1 MAPPK
6 KSPPKK
12 PPAKRRQ
19 PRSRPP
25 APPLMPAD
33 QPTMRRRLA
42 LLGLKLP
49 EVKPPRFHYVPVVVH
64 GGLAY
69 VSGQVPFVDGEIKP
83 TGKVDQNVSIEEAK
97 GAAQLCALQGL
108 AWLNQNLPGGLDEVE
123 RAIKVTGFVASS
135 KDFGRQPEIIDAA
148 SEVLTKVFGQ
158 AGQHARSAIGL
169 AELPGNAAVEIE
181 FIFALK
187 RRGGSSQQQRR
198 PNIKVIE
205 KR

>member
-6 KSPPKK
+6 RTPPKK

-25 APPLMPAD
+25 SPPLAPAE

-42 LLGLKLP
+42 LLGLRLP
-49 EVKPPRFHYVPVVVH
+49 EVKPPRFHYVPLVVH
-64 GGLAY
+64 NGLAY
-69 VSGQVPFVDGEIKP
+69 VSGQVPFVDGEINP
-83 TGKVDQNVSIEEAK
+83 TGKVDKDVSIERAK
-97 GAAQLCALQGL
+97 EAAQLCTLQAL

-169 AELPGNAAVEIE
+169 AELPGNASVEIE

-187 RRGGSSQQQRR
+187 RRGGSAQQQRR
-198 PNIKVIE
+198 PGIKVIE